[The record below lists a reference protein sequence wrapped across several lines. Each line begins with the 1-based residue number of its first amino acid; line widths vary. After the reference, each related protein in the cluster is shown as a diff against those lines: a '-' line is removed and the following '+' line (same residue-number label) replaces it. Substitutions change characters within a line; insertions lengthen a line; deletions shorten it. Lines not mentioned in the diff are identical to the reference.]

1 MNDKIEQ
8 LRRELDLLKITTSR
22 LQSENRTLL
31 DRVNRLESQ
40 RVTEEEPDIKVGDR
54 INILKPSCPGRNR
67 AVTPQDGIAT
77 VTKIAGDWT
86 YFTCD
91 SGVKTKRYPG
101 NIKRI

>member
-1 MNDKIEQ
+1 MNDNLEE
-8 LRRELDLLKITTSR
+8 LRKELNLLKITTSR
-22 LQSENRTLL
+22 LQSENRVLL

-40 RVTEEEPDIKVGDR
+40 RVTEEEPAIKVGDR

-77 VTKIAGDWT
+77 VTRVAGDWI

-101 NIKRI
+101 NVERI